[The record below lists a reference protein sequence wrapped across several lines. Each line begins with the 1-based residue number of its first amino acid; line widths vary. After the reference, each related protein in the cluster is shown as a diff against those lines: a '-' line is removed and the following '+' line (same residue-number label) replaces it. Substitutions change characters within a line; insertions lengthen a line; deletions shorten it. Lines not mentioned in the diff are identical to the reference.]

1 MFFTEHQIKVLA
13 KRLKHFRKKAGYSS
27 AEKFSY
33 QNNINR
39 AQYGKY
45 EAGMDIRFSTL
56 IKILKALKTNPAEFF
71 GEDFFEKE
79 E

>member
-1 MFFTEHQIKVLA
+1 
-13 KRLKHFRKKAGYSS
+13 
-27 AEKFSY
+27 
-33 QNNINR
+33 
-39 AQYGKY
+39 
-45 EAGMDIRFSTL
+45 MDIRFSTL